1 MGTVSESM
9 VSQLGGTQ
17 CEATDWVSDS
27 ILVCVPASGCMSSR
41 SVIVTV
47 SSGLG
52 TVSDVVSFDGVLG
65 T

>member
-9 VSQLGGTQ
+9 ESQLGGTQ

-27 ILVCVPASGCMSSR
+27 ILFCFSASGSLGSL

-47 SSGLG
+47 RPWLG
-52 TVSDVVSFDGVLG
+52 TVSDVVSFDG
-65 T
+65 